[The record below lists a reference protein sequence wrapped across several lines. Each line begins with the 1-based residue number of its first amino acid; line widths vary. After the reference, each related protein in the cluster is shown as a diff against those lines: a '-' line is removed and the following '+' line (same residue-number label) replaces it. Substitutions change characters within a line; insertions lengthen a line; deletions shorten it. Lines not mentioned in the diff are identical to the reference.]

1 MSSDDYINGWELGGI
16 CSTHIANESQVYLQ
30 SFLFVEKP
38 EGKKPRGRLMCR
50 REDNIKM
57 HIEEMVG
64 GGVTCIHLPLDGVS
78 WRAC

>member
-38 EGKKPRGRLMCR
+38 EGKKPRGRLMCNTR
-50 REDNIKM
+50 W
-57 HIEEMVG
+57 
-64 GGVTCIHLPLDGVS
+64 GVVEGMLMLTQ
-78 WRAC
+78 